1 MKKKLLFPTLFAA
14 SLFVLVGCGST
25 RVVPATDRSDVVAPT
40 NLMVS
45 KTGLALYTGESR
57 QLEVFASP
65 AKSYSSE
72 LIYTSSNSRVA
83 SVNKKGVI
91 TAKGVG
97 VATITV
103 TSALNPLVS
112 KSLFVTVAKEVK
124 NPTTQGA
131 AAKATANKI
140 LNKQKELYPG
150 SATPDVVIDYRT
162 SHSVVSY
169 DGVENNIT
177 RAESKLICSKS
188 EGYFFLEEV
197 SRDIKV
203 AGGAEELDSGSWLF
217 SCDKD
222 YYVDIFHINGNVR
235 THLELPFQSM
245 MSKPRIDVVFGILKS
260 FFTTGEKMATD
271 LFEDILSTSTI
282 NGYDAS
288 KATRS
293 GYSEETLIV
302 QNDITFTES
311 DLKDDRFDLEQNWD
325 VPYDSPLTLDQKQT
339 YAYYDGLC
347 KLCKLQMIFD
357 YELDGKKA
365 VTNFVRSE
373 QFEVGSES
381 DLVHFDKDTFSE
393 VYSIYD
399 L

>member
-1 MKKKLLFPTLFAA
+1 MKKKLLFSTLFATSIFA
-14 SLFVLVGCGST
+14 LVGCGST
-25 RVVPATDRSDVVAPT
+25 RVIPATDRSDVVAPT
-40 NLMVS
+40 NLMLS
-45 KTGLALYTGESR
+45 KTGLALYKGESR

-65 AKSYSSE
+65 SKSYSSE
-72 LIYTSSNSRVA
+72 LIYSSSNSKVA
-83 SVNKKGVI
+83 SVDKKGVI

-112 KSLFVTVAKEVK
+112 KSLFVTVANEVK

-140 LNKQKELYPG
+140 AAKQKELYPG

-169 DGVENNIT
+169 DGVENNISKG
-177 RAESKLICSKS
+177 ESKLICCKS
-188 EGYFFLEEV
+188 EGYFFLEEH

-203 AGGAEELDSGSWLF
+203 AGGAEELYTGSWLF
-217 SCDKD
+217 SCDQD

-235 THLELPFQSM
+235 NHLELPFQSM
-245 MSKPRIDVVFGILKS
+245 MSKPRIDIVFGILKS
-260 FFTTGEKMATD
+260 FFSVGDSIATN
-271 LFEDILSTSTI
+271 LFEDILSTSTV
-282 NGYDAS
+282 NGYDAT
-288 KATRS
+288 KVTKS
-293 GYSEETLIV
+293 GYSNETLIV
-302 QNDITFTES
+302 QNDVTFTDS
-311 DLKDDRFDLEQNWD
+311 DLKDDRFALEQNWD
-325 VPYDSPLTLDQKQT
+325 VPYDSPLTIDEKET

-347 KLCKLQMIFD
+347 KLYDLQMIFD

-365 VTNFVRSE
+365 VTNFIRSE
-373 QFEVGSES
+373 QFEVGSVS
-381 DLVHFDKDTFSE
+381 DLVHFDKDTFAE
-393 VYSIYD
+393 VYNIYD